1 MWAKEGRGGAGGSGT
16 LLESGSSMGRKR
28 RLTGGARLAVRVRGR
43 EWSGLGWGEGG
54 PAGGFLGRG
63 IGPQGEEKEG
73 EGERDLGRF
82 LGWAERERE
91 KSLWTKKIQ
100 FDSNSGNSNSS

>member
-43 EWSGLGWGEGG
+43 EWSGLGWVEGG
-54 PAGGFLGRG
+54 PAGLGRK
-63 IGPQGEEKEG
+63 ERKSEG
-73 EGERDLGRF
+73 EGDGLG
-82 LGWAERERE
+82 
-91 KSLWTKKIQ
+91 
-100 FDSNSGNSNSS
+100 